1 MWLKLILRFYLASF
15 VVLVAF
21 VIYLIIVDRQ
31 RYSQMTILPVERV
44 VGNAGRALVLRFP
57 LSIQERQ
64 EDIRIYHHNHTAVR
78 HPVDVVAELSTSTEL
93 TSTHWREL
101 QQIRRDWC
109 ATPPVFAWD
118 QSDSAVFDMGLDCRG
133 TDMRRVIVPLNMLPS
148 PLMELIKSV
157 PSPTCQDRL
166 CGWAS
171 RLSRISTLP

>member
-1 MWLKLILRFYLASF
+1 L
-15 VVLVAF
+15 
-21 VIYLIIVDRQ
+21 
-31 RYSQMTILPVERV
+31 
-44 VGNAGRALVLRFP
+44 
-57 LSIQERQ
+57 
-64 EDIRIYHHNHTAVR
+64 
-78 HPVDVVAELSTSTEL
+78 
-93 TSTHWREL
+93 
-101 QQIRRDWC
+101 RRDWC

>member
-64 EDIRIYHHNHTAVR
+64 EEIRIYYHDHSAVR
-78 HPVDVVAELSTSTEL
+78 LPVDVVAEPSTSTEL
-93 TSTHWREL
+93 TSTHWHEL
-101 QQIRRDWC
+101 QHLRRDWC

-118 QSDSAVFDMGLDCRG
+118 QSDSAVFDMGLDCSDNGRK
-133 TDMRRVIVPLNMLPS
+133 RVIVPLNMLPS
-148 PLMELIKSV
+148 PLMELIRAV

-166 CGWAS
+166 CGWAA
-171 RLSRISTLP
+171 RLSRTSTLP